1 MSDTRKRPKNEG
13 YTYGD
18 YLTWSDDERWEIID
32 GEAFD
37 MTPAPTTLHQE
48 ISGNL
53 LGLLWTFLRE
63 KPCKV
68 FPAPFDVRLPK
79 GNEADETVRTVI
91 QPDIIIVCDEKKI
104 DERGMRGAPDIAV
117 EILSPSTAS
126 RDHILKRRLYERHGV
141 KEYWLIDPTNRIMHV
156 YRTNVAETFDEFETL
171 DDQSA
176 LETTLLPGLSI
187 RLTEVFPKLPPR
199 VVRESPNK
207 YQV

>member
-1 MSDTRKRPKNEG
+1 MSVTRKHPKKEG

-18 YLTWSDDERWEIID
+18 YLTWSDDRRWEIID

-37 MTPAPTTLHQE
+37 MTPAPPTLHQE

-53 LGLLWTFLRE
+53 SGLLWSFLHE

-68 FPAPFDVRLPK
+68 FHAPFDVRLPK
-79 GNEADETVRTVI
+79 GNEVDEDVKTVI
-91 QPDIIIVCDEKKI
+91 QPDIVIVCDEKKV
-104 DERGMRGAPDIAV
+104 DERGTRGAPDIAV

-156 YRTNVAETFDEFETL
+156 YRANATGTFDGFETL
-171 DDQSA
+171 DDQAA
-176 LETTLLPGLSI
+176 LETTLLPGLSV
-187 RLTEVFPKLPPR
+187 RLAEVFPKLPPR
-199 VVRESPNK
+199 IVREGPKK

>member
-1 MSDTRKRPKNEG
+1 MSDTRKLPKKEG

-37 MTPAPTTLHQE
+37 MTPAPATLHQE

-53 LGLLWTFLRE
+53 FGLLWNFLHE

-68 FPAPFDVRLPK
+68 FHAPFDVRLPM
-79 GNEADETVRTVI
+79 GNEADENVKTVV
-91 QPDIIIVCDEKKI
+91 QPDIVIICDEKKM
-104 DERGMRGAPDIAV
+104 DERGVRGAPDIAI

-141 KEYWLIDPTNRIMHV
+141 KEYWVIDPTNRIMHV
-156 YRTNVAETFDEFETL
+156 YRARAAGTFDGFEPL
-171 DDQSA
+171 DDQA
-176 LETTLLPGLSI
+176 VLETPLLPGLSI
-187 RLTEVFPKLPPR
+187 RLAEVFPKLPPR
-199 VVRESPNK
+199 IVRESPK
-207 YQV
+207 TYQV